1 MLEGIICPACEN
13 SIDEIDLK
21 NSLKCP
27 HCNTDLKDRRYLD
40 FLEFLM
46 ANGIVE
52 NLDFFDQEVY
62 SDDVD
67 DLDQT
72 KEEEV
77 DTAEFEKKKDLGGLL
92 IEFPHH
98 SEFEFQVYLRT
109 KLFELT
115 KKYHIYILLVEN
127 FPKRKSRI
135 RSLKKNLYAYKK
147 GLGKQNIFEMA
158 K

>member
-21 NSLKCP
+21 DSLKCP
-27 HCNTDLKDRRYLD
+27 HCNNDLKDRKYLD

-62 SDDVD
+62 SDDVE

-77 DTAEFEKKKDLGGLL
+77 DPAEFEKKKDLFNIYE
-92 IEFPHH
+92 IELHPKNIEENEGIKDYTQFEGINDDWE
-98 SEFEFQVYLRT
+98 EFNERDF
-109 KLFELT
+109 
-115 KKYHIYILLVEN
+115 
-127 FPKRKSRI
+127 S
-135 RSLKKNLYAYKK
+135 SKK
-147 GLGKQNIFEMA
+147 GG
-158 K
+158 

>member
-1 MLEGIICPACEN
+1 M
-13 SIDEIDLK
+13 
-21 NSLKCP
+21 
-27 HCNTDLKDRRYLD
+27 
-40 FLEFLM
+40 
-46 ANGIVE
+46 
-52 NLDFFDQEVY
+52 
-62 SDDVD
+62 
-67 DLDQT
+67 
-72 KEEEV
+72 
-77 DTAEFEKKKDLGGLL
+77 

-147 GLGKQNIFEMA
+147 GLGKQNIFEMEIDYENDKTIIA
-158 K
+158 SMLKLKPENIDFFFENVFFFLFWYIFFEKVFF